1 MAAAA
6 PELVDDMTYEILL
19 HIPPDDPASLVRA
32 SLVCKRW
39 RQLLTDPA
47 FLRRYRAFHRTPPML
62 GFIHN
67 VDHSSNSSYIPRFVA
82 TTSPSPFY
90 PDFPSTEHRVPH
102 LLPPYLDFYCTGAVL
117 CATRGCRHVDCHG
130 GPYLVVFVGTGEDD
144 HSWACVYSSETGEW
158 SSQASIA
165 FDSYVEMLPGL
176 LVQDT
181 LYFRCERGKRILG
194 YDIGRH
200 ELSEIDPPPLG
211 HEVGILMESGY
222 GGLGFATVE
231 DCSILLWSRYVGDDG
246 IEEWKKSWVIGLDFL
261 NPVGNPSLSWE
272 LAGFAEGVHTIFISS
287 EIGVFT
293 IELKSGQ
300 VKKLCEEGYYTVV
313 PYMSF
318 YTSDIA
324 IWRPEEP
331 AED

>member
-1 MAAAA
+1 M
-6 PELVDDMTYEILL
+6 VW
-19 HIPPDDPASLVRA
+19 DP
-32 SLVCKRW
+32 
-39 RQLLTDPA
+39 TTGD
-47 FLRRYRAFHRTPPML
+47 HR
-62 GFIHN
+62 I
-67 VDHSSNSSYIPRFVA
+67 
-82 TTSPSPFY
+82 
-90 PDFPSTEHRVPH
+90 FPQ
-102 LLPPYLDFYCTGAVL
+102 PPYLDFYCTGAVL

-130 GPYLVVFVGTGEDD
+130 GPYLLVFVATGEDD

-181 LYFRCERGKRILG
+181 LYFRCERGKRILR
-194 YDIGRH
+194 YDIGKH

-261 NPVGNPSLSWE
+261 NLVGNPSLSWE
-272 LAGFAEGVHTIFISS
+272 LAGFAKGAHTIFISS

-300 VKKLCEEGYYTVV
+300 VKKLCKEGYYTVV